1 MIYLFKEFEEVIVP
15 KYSRRLLFTVP
26 IRLSLAILC
35 IACSCLSQEKMNWPS
50 VKEKIRKQFPS
61 VAQLSTE
68 KLALWLNT
76 SDTTKPVLL
85 DARALK
91 EFKTSHLHDAKFA
104 GSEKEVLKA
113 IQDLNHGH
121 PIVVYC
127 SVGYRSSK
135 LAAQLKDRGFK
146 DVYNLEGSIFQWANE
161 GRPVYSKGVE
171 VKQVHPFNREWGKLL
186 KKELWAKSEKDH
198 E

>member
-1 MIYLFKEFEEVIVP
+1 MRRFL
-15 KYSRRLLFTVP
+15 YSST
-26 IRLSLAILC
+26 IRLSVAILC
-35 IACSCLSQEKMNWPS
+35 LACSSCFSQEDLDWPS
-50 VKEKIRKQFPS
+50 LKREIRKQFPS

-68 KLALWLNT
+68 RLALWLHV

-85 DARALK
+85 DSRAL
-91 EFKTSHLHDAKFA
+91 EEYKTSHLQGAKFA
-104 GSEKEVLKA
+104 GSEKEVLKTTR
-113 IQDLNHGH
+113 DLNRGH

-135 LAAQLKDRGFK
+135 LAVELQGLGFK
-146 DVYNLEGSIFQWANE
+146 NVYNLEGSIFQWANE

-171 VKQVHPFNREWGKLL
+171 VKQVHPYNLKWGKLL
-186 KKELWAKSEKDH
+186 NKELWAKSEKNH

>member
-1 MIYLFKEFEEVIVP
+1 
-15 KYSRRLLFTVP
+15 
-26 IRLSLAILC
+26 
-35 IACSCLSQEKMNWPS
+35 MNWPS

-61 VAQLSTE
+61 VAQLPTE
-68 KLALWLNT
+68 KLALWLNI

-171 VKQVHPFNREWGKLL
+171 VKQVHPFDREWGKLL